1 MSITPSHIERSSS
14 FHDNTYDYQRIKSF
28 QPFTTE
34 FVDSSMNISNI
45 HEINRIHTLF
55 CLQQQSSSINPNL
68 SFSPLRYF
76 REHCLV
82 KQVSQIRNFSPF
94 QPYDRNKTLVNK
106 KPMGLSGG
114 VSNNKPFIKSHSYI
128 QHKENEFSKLTSV
141 ISDKDKYAFNNSEKQ
156 TKDSF
161 VNNSCNTENLSTL
174 IKVSTELQN
183 KKEIQNKQKVTYT
196 QSFHPFAGFCAF
208 IYKNQNEKTFDKV
221 DIGINKVISLT
232 KSQTLSSSPK
242 KNDDKTHPTF
252 HSHFFGLFQGK
263 FSSNGANY
271 FKEKYRQTLFQK
283 PNLTTSP
290 ITAMFETH
298 REIDSYLKSSLTSNT
313 TIDIVHSCILF
324 TLDNKM
330 YLLSKGNSKC
340 IISLRNS
347 SAVYSLVKVMTSRH
361 MSRREFLQMLGD
373 HSPSP
378 PKVRKGA
385 NLQVQ
390 NYQYS
395 PESVEV
401 SEINMNNEIDF
412 LLIMN
417 DNISKYLTH
426 KECMVIIYKTLF
438 ECQCKDVPYKEML
451 ETVISNICIEATQ
464 NNAKNSLSLLFLPQ
478 ERLKLLYEK
487 GVIVNTQVILQ
498 NIMDSPSSN
507 FNSIYPLMKIH
518 EESDGKNTKNCS
530 SVSFESYQRS
540 GSSWTS
546 MDETNLSLT
555 LKKQN
560 KKSRFCCGL
569 FS

>member
-1 MSITPSHIERSSS
+1 MSITQSHIEPSSS
-14 FHDNTYDYQRIKSF
+14 FRDDTYDFQRIRSY

-34 FVDSSMNISNI
+34 FVDSTMNISNLP
-45 HEINRIHTLF
+45 EINRIHTLF
-55 CLQQQSSSINPNL
+55 CMQQTTSVNPNV

-76 REHCLV
+76 RNHCLV
-82 KQVSQIRNFSPF
+82 KQIAQIRNLSPF
-94 QPYDRNKTLVNK
+94 QQPYNRNKTLINT
-106 KPMGLSGG
+106 KPIIGLSGNI
-114 VSNNKPFIKSHSYI
+114 VSSKPFVKSHSYI
-128 QHKENEFSKLTSV
+128 QHKESGLSKFTSV
-141 ISDKDKYAFNNSEKQ
+141 ISDRDKYVFNNSEKQ

-183 KKEIQNKQKVTYT
+183 KKEIQTKQKVTYT
-196 QSFHPFAGFCAF
+196 HSFHPFTGFCAF
-208 IYKNQNEKTFDKV
+208 TYKNQNEKTFDKV
-221 DIGINKVISLT
+221 DIGINKSIFPN
-232 KSQTLSSSPK
+232 KSQSSSLHK
-242 KNDDKTHPTF
+242 SDDKSHSTF

-263 FSSNGANY
+263 SSSDGANY
-271 FKEKYRQTLFQK
+271 FKEKYRNILFQK
-283 PNLTTSP
+283 PNLMHAP

-298 REIDSYLKSSLTSNT
+298 REIDSILKSSSKNT
-313 TIDIVHSCILF
+313 TIDSVHSCILF

-340 IISLRNS
+340 IISLRDS
-347 SAVYSLVKVMTSRH
+347 SAVYSLVKVKTSRN

-373 HSPSP
+373 HTPSP
-378 PKVRKGA
+378 PKARKGT

-390 NYQYS
+390 SYQYLQQDS
-395 PESVEV
+395 IEV

-417 DNISKYLTH
+417 ENLSKHVTY
-426 KECMVIIYKTLF
+426 KECMIIVYKTIF
-438 ECQCKDVPYKEML
+438 ECQCRDVPYKDML

-464 NNAKNSLSLLFLPQ
+464 NKAKNSLSLLFLPQ
-478 ERLKLLYEK
+478 ERLKTLYEK
-487 GVIVNTQVILQ
+487 GSIVNTQVILQ

-518 EESDGKNTKNCS
+518 EETDGKNTRNCS
-530 SVSFESYQRS
+530 SASFESYQQS
-540 GSSWTS
+540 GGSWTS
-546 MDETNLSLT
+546 MDETNLSLS
-555 LKKQN
+555 LKNQR

>member
-1 MSITPSHIERSSS
+1 MSITQSHIEPSSS
-14 FHDNTYDYQRIKSF
+14 FHDDIYGYQRIKSF
-28 QPFTTE
+28 QPFTND
-34 FVDSSMNISNI
+34 FVDSSMNISNLP
-45 HEINRIHTLF
+45 EINRIHTLF
-55 CLQQQSSSINPNL
+55 CVQQQSSSINPNV

-76 REHCLV
+76 RDHCLV

-94 QPYDRNKTLVNK
+94 QPYNRHKTLINT
-106 KPMGLSGG
+106 KPIGLSGG
-114 VSNNKPFIKSHSYI
+114 VPNGKPFIKSHSYI
-128 QHKENEFSKLTSV
+128 QHKESGLSKFTSV
-141 ISDKDKYAFNNSEKQ
+141 ISDKDKFVFNNNSDKQ

-183 KKEIQNKQKVTYT
+183 KKEIQNKQKVTYIH
-196 QSFHPFAGFCAF
+196 SFHPFAGFCAF
-208 IYKNQNEKTFDKV
+208 TYKNQNEKTFDKV
-221 DIGINKVISLT
+221 DIGINK
-232 KSQTLSSSPK
+232 TLSLNKMQSLSPQ
-242 KNDDKTHPTF
+242 KNDDKTHHTF

-263 FSSNGANY
+263 TSSNGANY
-271 FKEKYRQTLFQK
+271 FKEKYRHILFQK
-283 PNLTTSP
+283 PNLITSP
-290 ITAMFETH
+290 ITTMFETH
-298 REIDSYLKSSLTSNT
+298 REIDSILKSSSKNNS
-313 TIDIVHSCILF
+313 IDNVHSCILF

-347 SAVYSLVKVMTSRH
+347 SAVYSLVKVRTSRNI
-361 MSRREFLQMLGD
+361 SRKEFLQMLGD

-390 NYQYS
+390 NYQYTQDS
-395 PESVEV
+395 LEV

-417 DNISKYLTH
+417 ENISKHLTY
-426 KECMVIIYKTLF
+426 KECMIVIYKTIF
-438 ECQCKDVPYKEML
+438 ECQCKDVPYKDML
-451 ETVISNICIEATQ
+451 EMVISNICIEATQ
-464 NNAKNSLSLLFLPQ
+464 NKAKNSLSLLFLPQ
-478 ERLKLLYEK
+478 ERLKMLYEK
-487 GVIVNTQVILQ
+487 GLIVNTQVILQ
-498 NIMDSPSSN
+498 NIIESPSSN

-518 EESDGKNTKNCS
+518 EESDGKNTRNCS
-530 SVSFESYQRS
+530 SASFESYQHS

-546 MDETNLSLT
+546 MDETNLSLS
-555 LKKQN
+555 LKNQK